1 MKLSI
6 FWNYIPNKRIKCDY
20 RQPNWLKTWNSL
32 LKKKLSWLN
41 IITKIG
47 QKKEDHEKL
56 LAKANNCTK
65 EILEA
70 KNEYILTMNSKC
82 NNSYT
87 APKTYWMMLNRSLYK
102 TKIPA
107 ITTLRTDGN
116 KDLFPIF
123 VKKQVFSIA
132 FLA

>member
-1 MKLSI
+1 M
-6 FWNYIPNKRIKCDY
+6 
-20 RQPNWLKTWNSL
+20 WNSL

-123 VKKQVFSIA
+123 VEKQVFSIT